1 MADLNHSEHA
11 AGQPPG
17 HLAGILLDTVERD
30 TLSTIGNAARK
41 CTGAYEE
48 GGAVFS
54 DLLRRIWNR
63 RRSRGRVQASLSV
76 RTMDAEGAPI
86 ELESEDIGDT
96 GIRLRVFETGLAAL
110 MGHREE
116 MPLEIELRDA
126 TPAARVDARLVWAY
140 KSAAG
145 ATVSG
150 WHFTEFHGDA
160 RKAIGEFLKNAPEES

>member
-1 MADLNHSEHA
+1 
-11 AGQPPG
+11 
-17 HLAGILLDTVERD
+17 
-30 TLSTIGNAARK
+30 
-41 CTGAYEE
+41 
-48 GGAVFS
+48 VFS

-63 RRSRGRVQASLSV
+63 RRSRRRVQASLPV
-76 RTMDAEGAPI
+76 RTLDADGAPI

-96 GIRLRVFETGLAAL
+96 GIRVRVFETGLAAL

-116 MPLEIELRDA
+116 MPLEIELWDG
-126 TPAARVDARLVWAY
+126 TPAVRVEARLVWAY

-160 RKAIGEFLKNAPEES
+160 RRAIGEFLLKAPKEA